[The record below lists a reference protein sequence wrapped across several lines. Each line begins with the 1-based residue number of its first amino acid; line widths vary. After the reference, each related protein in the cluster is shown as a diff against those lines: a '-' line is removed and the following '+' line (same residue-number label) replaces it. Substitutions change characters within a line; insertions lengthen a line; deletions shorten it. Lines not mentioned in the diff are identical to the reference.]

1 MCVFMNTVNSFNQI
15 IITTFVS
22 VIFILL
28 AFAALFTIPLSI
40 DVFAQT
46 SYDVNIPT
54 GAASP
59 DAPYF
64 WQSEKDGSTSGTV
77 EILIGDTIVWKN
89 ADTATH
95 TVTSG
100 VSPDYDD
107 LFDSG
112 IFGPGKSYSYTFTDI
127 GHYPYFCLLHPWMEG
142 TIIVTSG
149 YSIVPNVGKQVG
161 DGSTFF
167 NVEYDFNRVLST
179 VIINEEQ
186 KSLTFEIVGDAKSE
200 NHELELR
207 LPRFLD
213 DEDGLIDGPFVIWVD
228 GKKISDFEHIEDGDL
243 NVLFIPLDANSK
255 ILTIVGTTIVPE
267 FGPMT
272 LAILGVSVVS
282 MMVLSQRFKTKVW

>member
-1 MCVFMNTVNSFNQI
+1 VRAI
-15 IITTFVS
+15 I
-22 VIFILL
+22 ILL
-28 AFAALFTIPLSI
+28 AFTVLFTIPFSI
-40 DVFAQT
+40 DVFAQS

-64 WQSEKDGSTSGTV
+64 WQSEKDGSTSGIV

-89 ADTATH
+89 ADTAAH

-100 VSPDYDD
+100 VFPDYDD

-112 IFGPGKSYSYTFTDI
+112 IFGSGKSYSHKFTEI
-127 GHYPYFCLLHPWMEG
+127 GHYPYFCLLHPWMDG
-142 TIIVTSG
+142 TIIVTAG
-149 YSIVPNVGKQVG
+149 YSIIPNVGKQVG

-179 VIINEEQ
+179 VIINEDQ

-207 LPRFLD
+207 LPRSLD
-213 DEDGLIDGPFVIWVD
+213 DKVGLIDGPFVIWVD

-243 NVLFIPLDANSK
+243 NVLFIPLDANSE
-255 ILTIVGTTIVPE
+255 ILTIIGTTIVPE
-267 FGPMT
+267 FGTMT

-282 MMVLSQRFKTKVW
+282 MIVLNQRFKTKVW